1 MTFHLNQTARAKPGA
16 GMGEIAFYRIA
27 KNPCLDFRV
36 GIYTPGNL
44 AQQALGFA
52 SGLVWG
58 ELAMPADCV
67 VALASANPIT
77 NEIEGR
83 TQLTAHPKPNQAL
96 VPYKGVRR

>member
-1 MTFHLNQTARAKPGA
+1 
-16 GMGEIAFYRIA
+16 MGEIAFYRIA
-27 KNPCLDFRV
+27 KNACLDFRI
-36 GIYTPGNL
+36 GLYTPGNL

-58 ELAMPADCV
+58 EVAMPADCV

-83 TQLTAHPKPNQAL
+83 TQLTTHPKPNQAL